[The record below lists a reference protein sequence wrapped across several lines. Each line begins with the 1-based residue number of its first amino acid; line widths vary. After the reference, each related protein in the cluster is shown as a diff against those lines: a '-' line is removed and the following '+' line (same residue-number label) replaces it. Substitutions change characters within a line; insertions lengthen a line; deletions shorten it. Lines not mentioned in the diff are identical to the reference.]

1 MPSNPTRLVLFTRLP
16 VAGQAKTRLI
26 PAIGPS
32 AAAEVHRKLT
42 ERTVKLLSLSMLSV
56 EVQYTGG
63 KIAEFKNWL
72 GHEVDFVEQPDGDL
86 SKKLLSAIDPAPVI
100 FFGSDTPDLQ
110 AGHIE
115 EAIEGLDNHD
125 VTIGPAEDGGY
136 YLIGIRQPLPYLFEN
151 MPWST
156 EAVFDETMKR
166 MKRSNLSV
174 KILETLSDCDR
185 PDDLERWPW
194 LTE

>member
-1 MPSNPTRLVLFTRLP
+1 MRSKSTRLVLFTRYP

-26 PAIGPS
+26 PAIGAP

-42 ERTVKLLSLSMLSV
+42 ERTVKLLSLNEQPT

-63 KIAEFKNWL
+63 TIAQFESWL
-72 GHEVDFVEQPDGDL
+72 GTAIEFSEQPDGDL
-86 SKKLLSAIDPAPVI
+86 SKKLLSAIDPSPVI

-110 AGHIE
+110 ASHIE
-115 EAIEGLDNHD
+115 EAIEGLQNHD
-125 VTIGPAEDGGY
+125 VVIGPAEDGGY
-136 YLIGIRQPLPYLFEN
+136 YLIGICQPYTYLFEN

-156 EAVFDETMKR
+156 EAVLDETLARAKGN
-166 MKRSNLSV
+166 NLTV
-174 KILETLSDCDR
+174 RLLETLSDCDR
-185 PDDLERWPW
+185 PEDLVRWPW